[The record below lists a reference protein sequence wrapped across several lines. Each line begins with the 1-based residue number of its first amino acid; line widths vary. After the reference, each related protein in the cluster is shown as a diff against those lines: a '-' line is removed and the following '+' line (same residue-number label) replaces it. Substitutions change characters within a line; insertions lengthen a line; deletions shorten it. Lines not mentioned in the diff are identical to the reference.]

1 MTTTDTDTKALFE
14 YEAARKNSGYKTG
27 FFISGINYHQLKLA
41 VEHGC
46 ECIGAGRVE
55 IDWFITRGKKHEPV
69 IRVKWHFPTRA
80 CRKVYSGG
88 YVSRKMTWGCTTKEQ
103 RFPFTV
109 EGLEA
114 ALDFA
119 ESL

>member
-1 MTTTDTDTKALFE
+1 MIATTDTNTLFE
-14 YEAARKNSGYKTG
+14 TENERRNNGYKTG
-27 FFISGINYHQLKLA
+27 FFTCFTNDHQLALA
-41 VEHGC
+41 VEHDC
-46 ECIGAGRVE
+46 ECLGAGHVE
-55 IDWFITRGKKHEPV
+55 IDWFTTRTKKQEPV
-69 IRVKWHFPTRA
+69 IRVKWHFPSRA

-88 YVSRKMTWGCTTKEQ
+88 YVSRKMTWDCTTKEQ

-119 ESL
+119 NKL